1 MAAVVRRQRSVG
13 RVFADRSHVQDVS
26 KSKDPAGR
34 RGLSALGKPSLLV
47 ANKRATEDA
56 GASLRKPGDGSVN
69 TDLASVS
76 TSCNSGSRNNTPLN
90 VGSPAKPRC
99 LSEQKQ
105 NPANQNPAKK
115 STTKQNPAKLR
126 PWQRTLRD
134 LRDVITLRKQL
145 TYGGYPFSRLIQ
157 NQVGD
162 GLLAGAV
169 AGIAVITAGVSPLL
183 AGVLVW
189 ATRSI
194 EYGLAVVWNQHM
206 ASQRREARLA
216 ATEGD
221 KSKALASKHE
231 AAKEMVSSGFYDL
244 LTGVA
249 AVGAIATAIAGGPI
263 GVVIGLGV
271 GVAAFQTLS
280 KFKEIAWGALRFV
293 VNPDPK
299 LQKRMVD
306 LQEPMSAYEMAVN
319 VGVMTLSYLA
329 SFSAIAAFYVFLPHV
344 ALPVSAG
351 LAVVGCGLMVQAK
364 LKFRQ
369 EEREAAAE
377 LAADQQKNATP
388 KDDEHKN
395 KMLPT
400 GEFV

>member
-1 MAAVVRRQRSVG
+1 MSAVARCGKSARGGWGNKSTRYDSVDQSSAVAVGHPQRLVAVSQPVAGALEKRVNASGQAVLREACLSGAPKLPEVENRSSGAGAKTTQASSRNKTVNRSESAAVS
-13 RVFADRSHVQDVS
+13 AK
-26 KSKDPAGR
+26 KS
-34 RGLSALGKPSLLV
+34 LKPS
-47 ANKRATEDA
+47 
-56 GASLRKPGDGSVN
+56 P
-69 TDLASVS
+69 VS
-76 TSCNSGSRNNTPLN
+76 TSKS
-90 VGSPAKPRC
+90 
-99 LSEQKQ
+99 
-105 NPANQNPAKK
+105 
-115 STTKQNPAKLR
+115 STTQPALS
-126 PWQRTLRD
+126 PWRRTLRD

-194 EYGLAVVWNQHM
+194 EFALAVVWNQHM
-206 ASQRREARLA
+206 SSQRRDARLA

-221 KSKALASKHE
+221 KPKALASKHE

-271 GVAAFQTLS
+271 GVAACQTLS
-280 KFKEIAWGALRFV
+280 KFKEIAWAALRFV

-306 LQEPMSAYEMAVN
+306 LQEPMSAFEMAIN

-329 SFSAIAAFYVFLPHV
+329 SFSALAAFYVFLPHIV
-344 ALPVSAG
+344 LPFSAG

-369 EEREAAAE
+369 EQRQAAAE
-377 LAADQQKNATP
+377 LMADTQKRAS
-388 KDDEHKN
+388 D
-395 KMLPT
+395 LAR
-400 GEFV
+400 